1 MPLSI
6 GYLEL
11 PTGYTLSYQKK
22 NEIIIAEAPTKDD
35 AKELMEWIGA
45 KTGLIPAP

>member
-1 MPLSI
+1 MPLNI
-6 GYLEL
+6 GFVEI
-11 PTGYTLSYQKK
+11 PQGYTISYQKK